1 MLRYHNIS
9 KDDMNNGDGIRVVLW
24 LAGCEHHCKNCQNP
38 QTWDR
43 FGGVPFD
50 DDAKSEIFDQLSK
63 PWISGIT
70 FSGGDPLAEYN
81 RPEVI
86 ALMKEIKDKFPTKTI
101 WCYTGYTLDD
111 LILLK
116 VNLEFID
123 VLVDGEYVDEFRDVT
138 YHWAGS
144 TNQHIIRFIPGLSKE
159 IKYNIN
165 IDGEDSFV
173 MKFANGRSYMVCTDP
188 ACFGN
193 YDEKSQSGEKC
204 PSCHN

>member
-43 FGGVPFD
+43 HGGIPFN

-86 ALMKEIKDKFPTKTI
+86 PLMKEIKEKFPNKTI

-111 LILLK
+111 LEVLK

-123 VLVDGEYVDEFRDVT
+123 VLIDGEYVDELRDVT

-144 TNQHIIRFIPGLSKE
+144 TNQHVIRFNYDNEAIH
-159 IKYNIN
+159 
-165 IDGEDSFV
+165 IDGQHSFEKKEV
-173 MKFANGRSYMVCTDP
+173 NGNWYKVCTDP

-193 YDEKSQSGEKC
+193 YDENAQSGEKC